1 MSEEVRRGIWRHF
14 KGKEYLVEGEYAD
27 SETGAIVI
35 PYRQLYA
42 PYKKLSRPKTNF
54 LEVVD
59 RPDFAYN
66 GPRFVL
72 VCAF

>member
-1 MSEEVRRGIWRHF
+1 MNEEVQHGIWRHF

-42 PYKKLSRPKTNF
+42 PYKKLSRPKSNF
-54 LEVVD
+54 LEHVD
-59 RPDFAYN
+59 RSDFNYS

-72 VCAF
+72 VRAF